1 MMLYLYVQ
9 QNIWIV
15 ITLLAG
21 VALMLLFCL
30 TYHAMWSPRG
40 EEAKNET
47 IKAKDFA
54 SFFAWM
60 GADTD
65 NPYVRRLHDPY
76 STCQNEQ
83 TTQLVRP
90 ICMEKS
96 GTTRTRNCRPLGSG

>member
-54 SFFAWM
+54 SFFAWIRSFVSWVLILIILM
-60 GADTD
+60 SVAFTILT
-65 NPYVRRLHDPY
+65 VLAKM
-76 STCQNEQ
+76 S
-83 TTQLVRP
+83 RP
-90 ICMEKS
+90 P
-96 GTTRTRNCRPLGSG
+96 NW